1 MKQRVLFV
9 AGATGAVGGALIPLA
24 DKLGLTAV
32 PHARP
37 KSAAKLTHPRAVAFE
52 LTDSPRLV
60 EVLRGCTTVLQ
71 LIGTMKK
78 RFSTGDTYESSDVG
92 TTAALVAAAKQ
103 AGVDHF
109 VLLSAVGAGKPV
121 GAYLK
126 AKARAEALVRESGLD
141 FTILRPS
148 TFEDR
153 EGGSMPLARKVT
165 RALGLTKYEP
175 ISLHELAAALL
186 HVAAERSPLGVALEG
201 GTLWEV
207 VSAARKG

>member
-24 DKLGLTAV
+24 ARLGLEVV
-32 PHARP
+32 PHVRP
-37 KSAAKLTHPRAVAFE
+37 KSAGRLSHPRAVALE
-52 LTDSPRLV
+52 LTDAPRLV
-60 EVLRGCTTVLQ
+60 EALRGCTTVLQ
-71 LIGTMKK
+71 LIGTMKQ
-78 RFSTGDTYESSDVG
+78 RFSAGDTYESSDVG
-92 TTAALVAAAKQ
+92 TTAALVAAAKA

-109 VLLSAVGAGKPV
+109 VLLSAVGAGRPV

-126 AKARAEALVRESGLD
+126 AKASAEALVRESGLD
-141 FTILRPS
+141 FTIVRPS

-153 EGGSMPLARKVT
+153 QGGSMPLARRLT
-165 RALGLTKYEP
+165 RLLGLTKYEP

-186 HVAAERSPLGVALEG
+186 HVASERSPVGAVLEG
-201 GTLWEV
+201 DTLWEV